1 MKEELTS
8 VIKQRDEVRE
18 EIAQFRR
25 DNNIMEMQEIRAM
38 QVRGMR
44 HVWHSGT
51 RREAR
56 TSWLIT

>member
-38 QVRGMR
+38 QVRGM

-51 RREAR
+51 RGEAR
-56 TSWLIT
+56 TSWLTT

>member
-38 QVRGMR
+38 QVRGM
-44 HVWHSGT
+44 HVLCWGVTLGPVLS
-51 RREAR
+51 
-56 TSWLIT
+56 LCYK